1 MKGIFHDTRELR
13 DLIIRHPELP
23 LVFHVD
29 SDMSGPDCEL
39 HDCAIWTMVEDGE
52 ILDCE
57 QPEDSG
63 WFYTH
68 SWEFTQDMEEQVY
81 GRDVDDYEEEL
92 NRLIAEYQNH
102 WVPCIVVI
110 AAFD

>member
-52 ILDCE
+52 IPGSSRRIWRSRCMA
-57 QPEDSG
+57 G
-63 WFYTH
+63 TWMT
-68 SWEFTQDMEEQVY
+68 T
-81 GRDVDDYEEEL
+81 RR
-92 NRLIAEYQNH
+92 N
-102 WVPCIVVI
+102 
-110 AAFD
+110 

>member
-1 MKGIFHDTRELR
+1 
-13 DLIIRHPELP
+13 
-23 LVFHVD
+23 
-29 SDMSGPDCEL
+29 
-39 HDCAIWTMVEDGE
+39 
-52 ILDCE
+52 
-57 QPEDSG
+57 
-63 WFYTH
+63 
-68 SWEFTQDMEEQVY
+68 MEEQVY